1 MTPFSLSLTAYLTI
15 GRGMKESPSHLV
27 RNCRL
32 NDRQQPV
39 RADIRPPLTLC
50 SDTVNVAHK
59 FNEKQSGLFFHFHSI
74 SYIIGL
80 FSIFE
85 HYL

>member
-1 MTPFSLSLTAYLTI
+1 MIPLSLSLTAYLTI

-39 RADIRPPLTLC
+39 RADFRPPLPL
-50 SDTVNVAHK
+50 SSEAVNVAHK
-59 FNEKQSGLFFHFHSI
+59 LNEKQSDLFFHFHSI
-74 SYIIGL
+74 SYIRV
-80 FSIFE
+80 IF
-85 HYL
+85 YL